1 MRVFGL
7 SLAFILWSWPGLSAT
22 FGTVVPRAGG
32 FADIVLDESRRQ
44 LYLVDTVN
52 NSILIYNTATNPPT
66 VRGSAIRVGAQ
77 PLSAALSR
85 DAKFLYVTCYQDAL
99 LDVID
104 LTRATPAVVTRVP
117 LAAKPEGVAVGADGR
132 VVIGTIGT
140 GQGQAS
146 IIIYDPKEDAAHS
159 LTTVVIAP
167 PATPAPLTPPPS
179 GRTFLSANGRLLA
192 SGDGRLI
199 IGVNNASNN
208 RTRTVFV
215 YDVASATVLRSRSV
229 PNASTV
235 LSISPDNSK
244 FMAGPTLFDT
254 ETLQV
259 LAQENAS
266 NAPFVFPRGNA
277 GNFNLQ
283 QNQGGS
289 VFSPDGENLY
299 AAFNMAPTQSPP
311 ARANVSQLLINDP
324 DNLLIKFGLQLTEN
338 LAGKMVITSAGDTV
352 YALSESGFMVLPV
365 AAAFRSP
372 IAMPESAVVLLTNDQ
387 CGVTFNTQRATVPVR
402 NVGGGN
408 RMSVTASVLQ
418 VPNSGP
424 VGLGGAGG
432 PGGGGTGGLIQ
443 ILLPPVIPG
452 VGGRPAGVPAAAG
465 NVGNQQAAV
474 LQTSPQ
480 VRTQATRDGAD
491 VIFQFSSYAARAL
504 GTVAPHDFLIQ
515 SPEAINIPP
524 SIRVYQN
531 NRNSEAKGTII
542 PIPIGISN
550 SEGLVD
556 MVTDTARQRLYIANS
571 GLNRVEVFDM
581 RAKRLLDPIK
591 VGQLPRSL
599 ALGTD
604 GVTLYVANTGGESIS
619 VVDLDRMRTV
629 GRVKFPPIPFNAGFS
644 LITPSVI
651 ASSLRG
657 PQVIMSDGTLW
668 KVVGENAIPRVLN
681 PNVFGTARTI
691 AGPIRTM
698 ASTPEGQYVLLLA
711 GNGNAYLYDANVDDY
726 IVQRQVVTT
735 PITGYYGPIAAG
747 PTGRYYLVNSTILN
761 QSLTPIGSAPSVTVN
776 PGQPAAPAPG
786 TDPIIGPIIGNIPSN
801 ISTRGGAVTLSRPV
815 AAVAAMGNNNFVRF
829 SGPIRT
835 SNNQLAPDAGV
846 VELVE
851 VTSGRTVGYAN
862 ALETPLAAQ
871 VGNQRVNT
879 NGRTMAVDPS
889 GTTAYVLTTSGLSIL
904 PIDANPTATAR
915 EAPTLNRA
923 GVVSTAS
930 YLPQVAPGG
939 LISIFGRNLGSNASA
954 GKPQF
959 PTLLGG
965 TCVTFNNVPLPLIMT
980 SPTQINAQI
989 PPETRAGRYSLVIRN
1004 IDKQAASAATNVTVA
1019 KYAPAVFVYDDGNP
1033 AILHMDGRPVT
1044 PDAKGRRDEQLV
1056 IYATGLGATKGGR
1069 VTAGDAAPS
1078 WPLAVTDKV
1087 QVFFGNPGYRE
1098 AEQIVEWSGLTPG
1111 MVGLYQ
1117 INIRVPGARIRG
1129 DKLPVQIRIGGV
1141 NSPSS
1146 GPAVPYVAIE

>member
-1 MRVFGL
+1 MRLHRL
-7 SLAFILWSWPGLSAT
+7 SLAFILCAGPALAAT

-32 FADIVLDESRRQ
+32 FADIVLDEGRRQ
-44 LYLVDTVN
+44 LYLVDTIG
-52 NSILIYNTATNPPT
+52 NSIVVYSAGANPTLREPRIA
-66 VRGSAIRVGAQ
+66 VSNR
-77 PLSAALSR
+77 PLSAAMSR
-85 DAKFLYVTCYQDAL
+85 DGKYLYVTCYDSI

-104 LTRATPAVVTRVP
+104 LDQRRGVRKVP
-117 LAAKPEGVAVGADGR
+117 LAANPEGVAVGADGR
-132 VVIGTIGT
+132 VLIGTIGT
-140 GQGQAS
+140 QNGQAS
-146 IIIYDPKEDAAHS
+146 LIIYDPRDERSHD
-159 LTTVVIAP
+159 LTTVVITP
-167 PATPAPLTPPPS
+167 PATPPPLLPPPS
-179 GRTFLSANGRLLA
+179 GRTYLSANGRLLA
-192 SGDGRLI
+192 SADGRLI
-199 IGVNNASNN
+199 VGVNNAANQ

-235 LSISPDNSK
+235 LSISPDGSK
-244 FMAGPTLFDT
+244 FMAGPMLFDT

-266 NAPFVFPRGNA
+266 NAPFVFPTGNA

-289 VFSPDGENLY
+289 IFSPDGENLY
-299 AAFNMAPTQSPP
+299 AAFNMAPTQTP
-311 ARANVSQLLINDP
+311 AARPNVSRLLINDP
-324 DNLLIKFGLQLTEN
+324 DNLLIRFGLQLAEN
-338 LAGKMVITSAGDTV
+338 LAGKMVINSTGDMI
-352 YALSESGFMVLPV
+352 YALSESGFMVIPIG
-365 AAAFRSP
+365 AAFRSP
-372 IAMPESAVVLLTNDQ
+372 IAMPESSVVLLTNDQ
-387 CGVTFNTQRATVPVR
+387 CGVTFRTQRVTVPVR
-402 NVGGGN
+402 NVGGGA
-408 RMSVTASVLQ
+408 RMTVTASVLQ
-418 VPNSGP
+418 TPSGGP

-432 PGGGGTGGLIQ
+432 PGGGGTGGVIQ

-452 VGGRPAGVPAAAG
+452 TDGRPAGVPAAAG

-480 VRTQATRDGAD
+480 VRVQANRDGAD
-491 VIFQFSSYAARAL
+491 VTFQFSSFAARAL
-504 GTVAPHDFLIQ
+504 GTVAPHNFLIQ

-531 NRNSEAKGTII
+531 NRNSEAKGDII

-581 RAKRLLDPIK
+581 RAKRLLAPIK

-604 GVTLYVANTGGESIS
+604 GSTLYVANTGGESIS
-619 VVDLDRMRTV
+619 IVDLDRMQTV
-629 GRVKFPPIPFNAGFS
+629 GRVKFPPIPFNAAFS
-644 LITPSVI
+644 LIYPSVM
-651 ASSLRG
+651 ASSIRG

-668 KVVGENAIPRVLN
+668 RVVGDTAVPRVLN

-691 AGPIRTM
+691 PGPIRTM

-711 GNGNAYLYDANVDDY
+711 GNGTAYLYDANVDDY
-726 IVQRQVVTT
+726 IVQRQVVTA
-735 PITGYYGPIAAG
+735 PIQGYYGPIAAG
-747 PTGRYYLVNSTILN
+747 PGGRYYLVNSFILN
-761 QSLTPIGSAPSVTVN
+761 QSLTPTGSAPTMTVN
-776 PGQPAAPAPG
+776 PGQPAAPSVPV
-786 TDPIIGPIIGNIPSN
+786 DPIIGPIIGNVPGN
-801 ISTRGGAVTLSRPV
+801 ISTRGGSVTLARPV

-835 SNNQLAPDAGV
+835 AANQLPADAGV

-851 VTSGRTVGYAN
+851 VSTGRTIGYAN

-889 GTTAYVLTTSGLSIL
+889 GTTVYALTTSGLSIL
-904 PIDANPTATAR
+904 PLERNPQATAR
-915 EAPTLNRA
+915 EVPTINRN
-923 GVVSTAS
+923 GIVNTAS

-939 LISIFGRNLGSNASA
+939 LISIFGRNLGEAEAA
-954 GKPQF
+954 GGP
-959 PTLLGG
+959 PYPMMLGR

-980 SPTQINAQI
+980 SPGQINAQI
-989 PPETRAGRYSLVIRN
+989 PPETRAGRYSLVVRN
-1004 IDKQAASAATNVTVA
+1004 IDRQAASAATNVTVA
-1019 KYAPAVFVYDDGNP
+1019 KYAPAVFMYENGQP
-1033 AILHMDGRPVT
+1033 AILHLDGRPVT
-1044 PDAKGRRDEQLV
+1044 PEAKAHRDEQLV

-1069 VTAGDAAPS
+1069 VVAGDAAPS

-1129 DKLPVQIRIGGV
+1129 NKLPVQIRIGGI

-1146 GPAVPYVAIE
+1146 GPAVPYVAVE